1 MLYFTGFIVIEPF
14 LVHAPVRTN
23 DDERAAYLALY
34 RERVLG
40 LASAPTI
47 TYSKLADYDAHFVLK
62 PRPRSQIDGD
72 GIAVPGA
79 IDREFPLP
87 PPAL

>member
-1 MLYFTGFIVIEPF
+1 MTSARHISPSIGSVCS
-14 LVHAPVRTN
+14 
-23 DDERAAYLALY
+23 D
-34 RERVLG
+34 
-40 LASAPTI
+40 SAPTI
-47 TYSKLADYDAHFVLK
+47 THSKLADYDAHFVLK